1 MRDRIYIF
9 VPRILGTPAGARLM
23 PSGRMGAQ
31 CAHAAAKLAK
41 KFKNVENMTTLVMEV
56 PSFVNL
62 QYVQEHLKRLRIGY
76 IEQLDS
82 FEPFFDWQALQA
94 IITEP
99 ISKRKAQNLELY
111 DLWK

>member
-9 VPRILGTPAGARLM
+9 VPRILGTPAGPRLM
-23 PSGRMGAQ
+23 PPGRMGAQ
-31 CAHAAAKLAK
+31 CAHAAAKLAR
-41 KFKNVENMTTLVMEV
+41 KFKNVENMTTLIMEV
-56 PSFVNL
+56 PSFANL
-62 QYVQEHLKRLRIGY
+62 QYVQERLRRLRIGY

-82 FEPFFDWQALQA
+82 FEPFFDWQVLQA

-99 ISKRKAQNLELY
+99 ISKRKAQSLELY